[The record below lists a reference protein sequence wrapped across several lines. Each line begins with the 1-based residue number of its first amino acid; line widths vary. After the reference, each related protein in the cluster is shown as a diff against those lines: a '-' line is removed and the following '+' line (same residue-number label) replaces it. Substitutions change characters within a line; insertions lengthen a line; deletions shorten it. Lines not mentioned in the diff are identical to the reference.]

1 MVIEPIYSEDEYD
14 DNYYDEEDE
23 YYYDDNYY
31 DEEENT
37 YYLSSKNTKHKVTI
51 TKNNGEQETS
61 IIYLTDFYEEDATL
75 NTFTNGYI
83 GFEDEE
89 NKRNGW
95 IDENGNKITIPDTYT
110 IKDIKNNK
118 VILQVDST
126 EDYNSNEKPELHFII
141 IDMKGKTLLQTTALE
156 VYDDMYLVRNNNK
169 KMVLMDKNLNVIS
182 NEYDKI
188 ISTTQMDIS
197 PQYSS
202 YY

>member
-1 MVIEPIYSEDEYD
+1 M
-14 DNYYDEEDE
+14 
-23 YYYDDNYY
+23 
-31 DEEENT
+31 
-37 YYLSSKNTKHKVTI
+37 
-51 TKNNGEQETS
+51 
-61 IIYLTDFYEEDATL
+61 
-75 NTFTNGYI
+75 
-83 GFEDEE
+83 
-89 NKRNGW
+89 
-95 IDENGNKITIPDTYT
+95 
-110 IKDIKNNK
+110 
-118 VILQVDST
+118 ILQVDST